1 VISLVSRVLHQEKI
15 EKYISKGEREITL
28 SFSDYYRAQPPR
40 FHFTSASSKA
50 GKDKCLWVFLKKRL
64 DHRYEFLRNPDR
76 SSFHFIALSLFHS
89 S

>member
-28 SFSDYYRAQPPR
+28 SFSDYYRAQPLR

-50 GKDKCLWVFLKKRL
+50 GKDKCLWGFFFKEV
-64 DHRYEFLRNPDR
+64 R
-76 SSFHFIALSLFHS
+76 S
-89 S
+89 